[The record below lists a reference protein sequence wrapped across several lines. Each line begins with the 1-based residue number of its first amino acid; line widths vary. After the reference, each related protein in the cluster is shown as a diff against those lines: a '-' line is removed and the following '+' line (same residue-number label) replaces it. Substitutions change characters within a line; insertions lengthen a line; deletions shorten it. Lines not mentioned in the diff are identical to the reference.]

1 MDASVPQSVRFPSAG
16 AASGS
21 SRRERATTAVPPLAT
36 HPGTPSFETRPP
48 EAALPLA
55 GLALCDW
62 PELPSETFA
71 AGDSTADTAG
81 QELDVKIVLGRVA
94 SGLKATASFP
104 AGRVVVLDADADA
117 LVEIW
122 SAQQLIARGQLRSLD
137 GHYCVQV
144 TELLDRPSRKS
155 HP

>member
-1 MDASVPQSVRFPSAG
+1 MDASVPQSVRSPSAG
-16 AASGS
+16 SASGS
-21 SRRERATTAVPPLAT
+21 SRRERSTTAVAPLAT
-36 HPGTPSFETRPP
+36 PPGAPSFETCPP
-48 EAALPLA
+48 DAAVPLG

-62 PELPSETFA
+62 PELPSEAFV
-71 AGDSTADTAG
+71 AGDSTADIAG

-104 AGRVVVLDADADA
+104 AGRVVVLDTDADA

-122 SAQQLIARGQLRSLD
+122 VAQQLIARGQLRSLD

-144 TELLDRPSRKS
+144 TELLVRPSRKS
-155 HP
+155 HS